1 VPGVDELE
9 AKLGRD
15 AEPLL
20 AEGAAMSVD
29 ELVRYALQESA

>member
-1 VPGVDELE
+1 MGP
-9 AKLGRD
+9 D

-29 ELVRYALQESA
+29 ELVSYALGEATTA